1 MTQKFIVKRYVI
13 TSAQDMENDMNDLYN
28 KGYYPKEIKL
38 DNYQDK
44 VDATIIYERDG
55 DSHA

>member
-1 MTQKFIVKRYVI
+1 
-13 TSAQDMENDMNDLYN
+13 MEESMNDYFN

-44 VDATIIYERDG
+44 VDATIIFELE
-55 DSHA
+55 SEPHAQNPMH